1 MYMSKSTRA
10 PRGWGLTSIYN
21 QKARGHLEGGV
32 HRAVDAMD
40 PSESDGGK
48 EFVASRLQI
57 PLETGSCKIAGDPV
71 ERQGLNEDVGPV

>member
-1 MYMSKSTRA
+1 
-10 PRGWGLTSIYN
+10 
-21 QKARGHLEGGV
+21 
-32 HRAVDAMD
+32 MD